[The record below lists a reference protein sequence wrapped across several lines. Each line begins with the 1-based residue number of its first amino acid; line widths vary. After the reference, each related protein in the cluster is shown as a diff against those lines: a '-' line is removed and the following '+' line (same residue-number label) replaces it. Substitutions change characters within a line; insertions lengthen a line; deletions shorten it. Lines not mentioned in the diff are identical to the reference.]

1 MEAKRRGKS
10 VSHMGA
16 KFVELIGSQP
26 DSEKGMPPTTALL
39 LGILK
44 IKEIFK
50 DDYKLHL
57 RVKCL

>member
-1 MEAKRRGKS
+1 
-10 VSHMGA
+10 MGA

-50 DDYKLHL
+50 DAVYNEAAHDGGVLKF
-57 RVKCL
+57 VMPT